1 MRLPPAIPLLIT
13 LALAAQGAAPA
24 AHAGGLPVCNA
35 KHKRPANLYGSVLS
49 AGLTPALAHGAAPEA
64 KSAPVPAV
72 APNATAKPQQVSQAD
87 LRAAFAPCGKAHA

>member
-13 LALAAQGAAPA
+13 LAFAAQGAAPA

-49 AGLTPALAHGAAPEA
+49 AGLTPAPAPGAAPDA
-64 KSAPVPAV
+64 KSAAV
-72 APNATAKPQQVSQAD
+72 SAAATNATAKPQQVSQAE
-87 LRAAFAPCGKAHA
+87 LRVTFAPCGKARA